1 MIPFRDIDIG
11 LIYLF
16 ERYYPEAIDYS
27 NTHYPFGKLENDG
40 IWEIENSSQLLRT
53 SVGHLS
59 KKEILDKNI
68 KGGLYTE
75 IYDFLVPTKEII
87 NEIIEIL
94 LEKYF
99 PINVHSHLK
108 KDRGIISS
116 KKPGKR

>member
-1 MIPFRDIDIG
+1 MFNLYNIKERLCGIRPHYSDGKYALHKPLLLLYVLGRYYNDSTRMIPFRDIDIG

-59 KKEILDKNI
+59 KKDLN
-68 KGGLYTE
+68 
-75 IYDFLVPTKEII
+75 P
-87 NEIIEIL
+87 
-94 LEKYF
+94 
-99 PINVHSHLK
+99 
-108 KDRGIISS
+108 SS
-116 KKPGKR
+116 L